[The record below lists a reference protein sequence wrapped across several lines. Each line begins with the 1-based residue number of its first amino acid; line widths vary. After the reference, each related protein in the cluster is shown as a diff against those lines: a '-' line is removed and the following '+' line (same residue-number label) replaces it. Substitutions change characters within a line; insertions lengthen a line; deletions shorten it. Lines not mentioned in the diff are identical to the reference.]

1 MRPNIPPILLRKRDI
16 MPTKITTA
24 AVAAALAI
32 GAALIGAFA
41 IPALADLGG
50 ASGPGVRAAAII
62 NADGSVVRSKGI
74 VGVRKI
80 ATGQYC
86 IRLDSDINA
95 ATTVPVATSQWT
107 SAPWDSSIFVRYD
120 GNSCGDARD
129 VFVGTGT
136 ASGAR
141 DTGFHVIV
149 P

>member
-1 MRPNIPPILLRKRDI
+1 
-16 MPTKITTA
+16 MPRVKKTTVA
-24 AVAAALAI
+24 IAVTLTACAGAL
-32 GAALIGAFA
+32 GAFVV
-41 IPALADLGG
+41 PALADLGG
-50 ASGPGVRAAAII
+50 ASGPGVRAAAIV
-62 NADGSVVRSKGI
+62 NADGSVVRSKG
-74 VGVRKI
+74 VTAVRKI
-80 ATGQYC
+80 AIGQYC

-95 ATTVPVATSQWT
+95 ANTVPVATSQWT

-120 GNSCGDARD
+120 GNPCGDSRD

>member
-1 MRPNIPPILLRKRDI
+1 MSSIIKS
-16 MPTKITTA
+16 T
-24 AVAAALAI
+24 VAASITALATAGVI
-32 GAALIGAFA
+32 SAFA
-41 IPALADLGG
+41 APAHADLGG
-50 ASGPGVRAAAII
+50 ASGPGVRAAAIV

-74 VGVRKI
+74 TGVRKI
-80 ATGQYC
+80 GTGRYC
-86 IRLDSDINA
+86 IRLDSDVNA

-120 GNSCGDARD
+120 GNACGDPRD

-141 DTGFHVIV
+141 DTGFHVVI